1 MKAVIILSGQ
11 KDTFLRRKR
20 EFLPKK
26 TTLAFER
33 KSGYIR
39 WLWPTLPYISA
50 DAVVCVGRYNRMCF
64 WKDSFEACFNIFEA
78 VSCPLLCS
86 FEDIFL
92 FLIYLLWWNCSML
105 LGSCI
110 D

>member
-1 MKAVIILSGQ
+1 MKAIIILSGQ

-26 TTLAFER
+26 IALAFEG

-50 DAVVCVGRYNRMCF
+50 DAVVCVGRYDRMCF
-64 WKDSFEACFNIFEA
+64 WKGSFEACFNFFEA
-78 VSCPLLCS
+78 VFCPLSCS
-86 FEDIFL
+86 FWGYL
-92 FLIYLLWWNCSML
+92 FVPDLLVMVELFYVTWIL
-105 LGSCI
+105 Y
-110 D
+110 

>member
-20 EFLPKK
+20 KFLPKK

-50 DAVVCVGRYNRMCF
+50 DAVVCVGRYDRMCF

-78 VSCPLLCS
+78 VFCPLSCS
-86 FEDIFL
+86 FWGYL
-92 FLIYLLWWNCSML
+92 FVSDLLVMVELFYVAWIL
-105 LGSCI
+105 Y
-110 D
+110 